1 MSASA
6 VPIFTGQDF
15 YVPAFQVKLQGR
27 PAGQEIINDIL
38 QVTYKDDIEQV
49 DNFEISINNW
59 DADKLDFKYSD
70 QDLFNPGKKL
80 ELWMGYYGA
89 DPLRL
94 MIKGQITGLTPNFP
108 SSGQPTLSITGLN
121 LLHQLRKKQESHQY
135 QTVTDSQIAQQVA
148 GRLGIRLRLDP
159 DASSN
164 EQTHDY
170 ILQHNQ
176 YDIMFLLE
184 RARRNG
190 YDLVVE
196 EQGENGQS
204 GESSLYFGPS
214 LNVSRTPYLL
224 TWGKSLVQ
232 FQPHLTTANQ
242 VGSVTVRAWS
252 TTEKQIIEATA
263 TRDSIKTRGVGTSG
277 NEADIQKSFNERQ
290 EIISDRPVQNKPEA
304 QTLASQ
310 TLERNA
316 KDMVQA
322 SGSTV
327 GFPTLRAGTII
338 FIEKLGRRFSG
349 RYFVTSTTHTIG
361 DSGYTTQFNCRRE
374 ETQG

>member
-1 MSASA
+1 VSAA
-6 VPIFTGQDF
+6 TAIPIFTNQDF

-49 DNFEISINNW
+49 DNFDITINNW
-59 DADKLDFKYSD
+59 DADTLDFKYSD
-70 QDLFNPGKKL
+70 GDLFNPGKKL

-89 DPLRL
+89 DPLLL
-94 MIKGQITGLTPNFP
+94 MIKGEITSLTPNFP
-108 SSGQPTLSITGLN
+108 SSGQPTLSISGLN

-135 QTVTDSQIAQQVA
+135 QNLTDSQIAQQVV
-148 GRLGIRLRLDP
+148 GRLGITLRLDP
-159 DASSN
+159 DASGN
-164 EQTHDY
+164 EEAHDY

-176 YDIMFLLE
+176 FDIMFLME

-196 EQGENGQS
+196 EQGQNGQS
-204 GESSLYFGPS
+204 STSSLYFGPS
-214 LNVSRTPYLL
+214 LNVSRRPYLL
-224 TWGKSLVQ
+224 TWGKSLMQ

-252 TTEKQIIEATA
+252 STEKKLIEGTA
-263 TRDSIKTRGVGTSG
+263 SRESIQVKGVGDKG
-277 NEADIQKSFNERQ
+277 NESDIQKAFNERQ
-290 EIISDRPVQNKPEA
+290 EIISDHPVQTKTEA
-304 QTLASQ
+304 DTLARQ

-316 KDMVQA
+316 KDMIQG

-327 GFPTLRAGTII
+327 GVPALRAGTII
-338 FIEKLGRRFSG
+338 FIEKLGERFSG

-361 DSGYTTQFNCRRE
+361 DGGYTTQFNCRRE
-374 ETQG
+374 ET